1 MCERASAGLQI
12 LSGEDGETGLRNE
25 QKDSGATVDRSL
37 GFKCSVWS
45 FSLSSLFILPPPLFL
60 SPVSLS
66 PSVRQ
71 PPLSPPFSLV
81 SAHRWLISLSLS
93 LFLLTL
99 FFYPSLNTKARCG
112 AVTNSIVRVQLL
124 ARSLAG
130 NITGLKFGSSVLSP
144 LFSLSPSQPCL
155 VFSFF
160 LWRLFFFIFLL
171 RKTDRSGASFKV
183 NGKAAFSPA
192 RFAVHACHSS
202 ASSLSPFPSPYPR
215 LSFHTALS
223 PLCIFRITVPQLCP
237 FGKITQFSLHF
248 PCLACMRRCSS
259 CHSDLDQTVVEVTWG
274 RGWKGGLWKHLRG
287 DKSHYVCLFLL
298 SALPVSNTEWCRDE
312 CGAPSLWLPVS
323 ELEHQ
328 RQTR

>member
-1 MCERASAGLQI
+1 MLSVI
-12 LSGEDGETGLRNE
+12 LLP
-25 QKDSGATVDRSL
+25 L
-37 GFKCSVWS
+37 
-45 FSLSSLFILPPPLFL
+45 LSIYPP
-60 SPVSLS
+60 SSSVSL
-66 PSVRQ
+66 PR
-71 PPLSPPFSLV
+71 L
-81 SAHRWLISLSLS
+81 LISLCPTASPQPSFFACLCAPLTDLS
-93 LFLLTL
+93 LPLPLSANP